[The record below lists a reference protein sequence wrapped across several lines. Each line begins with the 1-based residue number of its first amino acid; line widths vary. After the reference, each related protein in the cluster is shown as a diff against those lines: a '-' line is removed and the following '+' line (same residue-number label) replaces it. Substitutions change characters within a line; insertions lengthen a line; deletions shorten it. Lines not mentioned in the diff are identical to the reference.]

1 MYHADGVLHRIVH
14 GRDVRLNHD
23 RFAAATPKGDGSR
36 RRGDRYGSG
45 SVTVWPAPTLTVK
58 RKSVSTMLEARAVQR
73 TCLGVAA
80 SAGACFAVR
89 MSKTDEFRARYG
101 AWALVAGAGEG
112 IGAAYAEALARRG
125 LHLVLVDRAT
135 EPLGSL
141 ATRLRQAHGV
151 AVEDIVADLAG
162 DDVVERIA
170 AVAGGKEIGL
180 LVCNA
185 AQSATSEY
193 LDVAVDDHRRSVMVN
208 CLAPA
213 LLVRRYGALMRG
225 RRRGGIILMS
235 SLSGFQGGPFLA
247 HYAATKAYN
256 LVLAEGLWEE
266 CRAYGVDVLAV
277 CPGATRTPGY
287 LAARPKTASRWSP
300 PEMEPSAV
308 VDEAL
313 AALGR
318 APWVIPG
325 RGNRLGA
332 FLIRRG
338 LSRVQ
343 AVKAMG
349 RVGRRLVDARRDRP
363 EA

>member
-1 MYHADGVLHRIVH
+1 MSKDEGFH
-14 GRDVRLNHD
+14 G
-23 RFAAATPKGDGSR
+23 
-36 RRGDRYGSG
+36 RYGS
-45 SVTVWPAPTLTVK
+45 
-58 RKSVSTMLEARAVQR
+58 
-73 TCLGVAA
+73 
-80 SAGACFAVR
+80 
-89 MSKTDEFRARYG
+89 
-101 AWALVAGAGEG
+101 WALVAGAGEG

-125 LHLVLVDRAT
+125 LHLLLVDRSQ

-151 AVEDIVADLAG
+151 AVETIIADLAVA
-162 DDVVERIA
+162 DVVERIA
-170 AVAGGKEIGL
+170 TIADGKEVGL

-185 AQSATSEY
+185 AQTATDEY
-193 LDVAVDDHRRSVMVN
+193 LDVPADDHRRIVMVN

-213 LLVRRYGALMRG
+213 LLVRRYGEAMRT
-225 RRRGGIILMS
+225 RRRGGIVLMS

-287 LAARPKTASRWSP
+287 LSARPPTASRWSP

-308 VDEAL
+308 AEEAL

-318 APWVIPG
+318 GPWVIPG
-325 RGNRLGA
+325 RANRLGA
-332 FLIRRG
+332 FLMRRG

-349 RVGRRLVDARRDRP
+349 RVGRRLVDARRERP